1 MLLSQTSRENWAQCC
16 LCLKQGTPPETII
29 KKQDRQT
36 AWCEI
41 LSRAELLPFIGL
53 PPHCNPS
60 TEIVVLLTC
69 KL

>member
-16 LCLKQGTPPETII
+16 LCLKQGTLPETII
-29 KKQDRQT
+29 KKPDRQT

-41 LSRAELLPFIGL
+41 LSHAELLPFIGL